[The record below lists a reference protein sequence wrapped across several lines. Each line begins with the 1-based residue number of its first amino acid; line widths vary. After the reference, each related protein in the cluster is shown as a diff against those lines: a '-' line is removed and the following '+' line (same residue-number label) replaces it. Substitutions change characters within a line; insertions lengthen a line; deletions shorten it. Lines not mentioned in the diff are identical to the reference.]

1 VEPPVN
7 LLAALENGLFALGQV
22 LRFPVFALLW
32 VCVATAVFMSGSC
45 VVDAVARRRERRGF
59 QITSWLRSGRVL
71 GAPPARTRELPTA
84 LRQLLAR
91 IEDARV
97 AGTLGHGGLAHL
109 LMQQEER
116 ARRRLSAARTMV
128 RVGPSLGLLGTLI
141 PMGSSLASMATGNLE
156 AMAGQ
161 MVVAFTST
169 IIGLA
174 TGTAAYVVAAVRHNW
189 VNETVR
195 DERFLAERVAI
206 ELEEDDLSLA
216 AAAAAV
222 RDVDAD
228 LQVGMRGE

>member
-1 VEPPVN
+1 V
-7 LLAALENGLFALGQV
+7 
-22 LRFPVFALLW
+22 R
-32 VCVATAVFMSGSC
+32 
-45 VVDAVARRRERRGF
+45 
-59 QITSWLRSGRVL
+59 I
-71 GAPPARTRELPTA
+71 RELPTA
-84 LRQLLAR
+84 LRQLVAR
-91 IEDARV
+91 IEEARA
-97 AGTLGHGGLAHL
+97 AGTLANGGLAHL
-109 LMQQEER
+109 LMQQEES

-174 TGTAAYVVAAVRHNW
+174 TGTVAYVVAAVRHNW

-195 DERFLAERVAI
+195 DERFLAERVAV
-206 ELEEDDLSLA
+206 ELEGDELRADAPPRVSE
-216 AAAAAV
+216 
-222 RDVDAD
+222 VDAD

>member
-1 VEPPVN
+1 VN

-32 VCVATAVFMSGSC
+32 VCVLASLFMAGSC

-59 QITSWLRSGRVL
+59 QITAWLRGGSAID
-71 GAPPARTRELPTA
+71 APAARMRDLPAA
-84 LRQLLAR
+84 LRQLLLRIQEAR
-91 IEDARV
+91 TQR
-97 AGTLGHGGLAHL
+97 TLGDGGLAHL
-109 LMQQEER
+109 LMEQEGR
-116 ARRRLSAARTMV
+116 ARRRLDAARTMV
-128 RVGPSLGLLGTLI
+128 RVGPSLGLMGTLI

-174 TGTAAYVVAAVRHNW
+174 TGTLAYVVAAVRHTW

-195 DERFLAERVAI
+195 DERFLAERVAV
-206 ELEEDDLSLA
+206 ELEGVE
-216 AAAAAV
+216 
-222 RDVDAD
+222 AD
-228 LQVGMRGE
+228 LRVAPATN

>member
-1 VEPPVN
+1 MESPLN
-7 LLAALENGLFALGQV
+7 ILAALENGLFALGQV
-22 LRFPVFALLW
+22 LRLPVFALLW
-32 VCVATAVFMSGSC
+32 VCVGASVFMAGSC
-45 VVDAVARRRERRGF
+45 AVDAVARRRERRGF
-59 QITSWLRSGRVL
+59 QVTAWLKAGRVL
-71 GAPPARTRELPTA
+71 GAPPARIRELPTA
-84 LRQLLAR
+84 LRHLLAR
-91 IEDARV
+91 IDEART
-97 AGTLGHGGLAHL
+97 AGTLGDGGLAHL
-109 LMQQEER
+109 LMQQEEH

-174 TGTAAYVVAAVRHNW
+174 TGTIAYVVAAVRHNW

-206 ELEEDDLSLA
+206 ELEGDELRGNA
-216 AAAAAV
+216 PVAV
-222 RDVDAD
+222 TDVDAD
-228 LQVGMRGE
+228 LQGGIRGE